1 MSETLQLDWS
11 SLEKLL
17 PLCADLVKQ
26 KREGADVD
34 LHEAVNAIG
43 QAFGIEDVD
52 AFAIDRF
59 RSAMETGLGQVM
71 SNEDAAAIAV
81 LFAKNSKPVMEL
93 VVKFATGGSDAADL
107 VRALNKICFSDTEK
121 LQFILQ
127 HALGI
132 SNQAAGSLAGTF
144 GPYLVSIYCFIA
156 AFKIYQR
163 AAKDAQLAKERRIE
177 AERLSQE
184 AIALIKAE
192 REEMDG
198 LLSKYMLDR
207 LLPFDEGVAAMDQAI
222 LDDDDDGFIRA
233 NVGLWEVF
241 GREAQYSNASEFED
255 LMLSDE
261 AFKL

>member
-11 SLEKLL
+11 ALEKLL
-17 PLCADLVKQ
+17 PICAGFAKQ
-26 KREGADVD
+26 KHEGADVD
-34 LHEAVNAIG
+34 LHETINAIG
-43 QAFGIEDVD
+43 QALGIEDVE
-52 AFAIDRF
+52 AFVADQLKA
-59 RSAMETGLGQVM
+59 AMETGLGQVM
-71 SNEDAAAIAV
+71 SGKDAAAIAL
-81 LFAKNSKPVMEL
+81 LFAENSKPIMQL
-93 VVKFATGGSDAADL
+93 VIKFATGGSNAVDF
-107 VRALNKICFSDTEK
+107 VRAINKILFSSTDK

-127 HALGI
+127 HSLGI
-132 SNQAAGSLAGTF
+132 SDQAAASLAGTF

-233 NVGLWEVF
+233 NAGLWEVF